1 MSVINIYQ
9 ATDGHFAPAPV
20 KVRKFPADLSQT
32 REVRFTPLAADGETA
47 VKVMKYRTDA
57 ATFAAWLAETD
68 AVKRAA
74 ILDGIPADARL
85 EVESAISPTR
95 EQVAGMRTLIPSAA
109 DMLALSSAGFLV
121 IPSTRGEKSAS
132 GKAEKVKA
140 TAADRAAAAFALMFP
155 EPEVTMQD
163 VANAVAALG
172 IVPETEVP
180 APVAPAAVK
189 ASKSTKS

>member
-1 MSVINIYQ
+1 MSVINIYR
-9 ATDGHFAPAPV
+9 AIDGQFAPAPV
-20 KVRKFPADLSQT
+20 KVRKFPTDLSQT

-47 VKVMKYRTDA
+47 VKVMKYRTDS
-57 ATFAAWLAETD
+57 ATFSAWLAETD
-68 AVKRAA
+68 SAKRAV

-95 EQVAGMRTLIPSAA
+95 EQVAGMRELIPSAA
-109 DMLALSSAGFLV
+109 DMLALSSAGFLI

-155 EPEVTMQD
+155 VPEVTMQD
-163 VANAVAALG
+163 VADAAAAL
-172 IVPETEVP
+172 VLTAP

-189 ASKSTKS
+189 ASKPTKS